1 MPKPKEIQVK
11 IALVSY
17 LFEVEYGGGAALV
30 VRTLAEGLIDRGF
43 EVVVITTH
51 AKRQLSVERA
61 GNLIIYRF
69 FPKNLYWVGEKDRQP
84 SWKKVFWQLIDIWN
98 PFVLQKVRR
107 ILAHEQPDIVH
118 VHKLRGL
125 SPAVWAAAKSA
136 GVGPIIQTCH
146 DYELMSPEGTLSGQ
160 VGRWAN
166 QNAWGIRLY
175 QTLRAKFA
183 ASLTAA
189 TTPSRYLLD
198 TLTGRGFFTS
208 IPKYVVP
215 NSHGLTGQQ
224 LAELRTGIE
233 TKQNAPK
240 TVTNLLYLGRLEA
253 TKGIELLCEAFSLS
267 AGHYPTLRL
276 NIAGWGTLADSLQ
289 QKYGTHPQITFHGP
303 VFNQKKS
310 DLLAASDALIVPSQ
324 WPEVFGIVIAE
335 AYAHGVPVIASNIGG
350 IPELVE
356 HQKTGFL
363 VPPGDIEA
371 LSHTLNNIAQNPDLL
386 HRMIPACLEAG
397 RRYTV
402 EAVNNEYL
410 TVYKTVCG
418 ANIEPA

>member
-1 MPKPKEIQVK
+1 
-11 IALVSY
+11 L
-17 LFEVEYGGGAALV
+17 
-30 VRTLAEGLIDRGF
+30 
-43 EVVVITTH
+43 
-51 AKRQLSVERA
+51 VERA
-61 GNLIIYRF
+61 GNLTIYRF
-69 FPKNLYWVGEKDRQP
+69 LPPNLYWVGNKDIQP
-84 SWKKVFWQLIDIWN
+84 LWKKAFWQLIDIWN
-98 PFVLQKVRR
+98 PFAFQKVRR
-107 ILAHEQPDIVH
+107 ILANEQPDIVH

-146 DYELMSPEGTLSGQ
+146 DYELMSPEGTLTGRI
-160 VGRWAN
+160 GRWAG
-166 QNAWGIRLY
+166 QNAGGIRPY
-175 QTLRAKFA
+175 QTLRAGFA
-183 ASLTAA
+183 RSLTAA
-189 TTPSRYLLD
+189 TTPSRYLLN
-198 TLTGRGFFTS
+198 TLMHHGFFTS
-208 IPKYVVP
+208 IPKFVVP
-215 NSHGLTGQQ
+215 NSHGFTGQQ
-224 LAELRTGIE
+224 LKELRASIE
-233 TKQNAPK
+233 TKRQNRNAAIS
-240 TVTNLLYLGRLEA
+240 LLYLGRLEA
-253 TKGIELLCEAFSLS
+253 TKGIDLLCEAFSLS
-267 AGHYPTLRL
+267 AGRCPTLHL

-289 QKYGTHPQITFHGP
+289 QKYGPHPRITFHGP

-310 DLLAASDALIVPSQ
+310 DLLAASDVLVVPSL
-324 WPEVFGIVIAE
+324 WPEVFGIVIVE
-335 AYAHGVPVIASNIGG
+335 AYAHGLPVIASNIGG